1 MSDSPPPARPEGRP
15 EGRRDRR
22 AEGGGP
28 TARPDRRSARERA
41 GDHAAIDRLAD
52 ELVPAL
58 IAKLGSTNLGEIE
71 VREGDWRL
79 RLRRPTI
86 GSVNYGRRATDG
98 ASRAQ
103 PGHAGHAHAPG
114 VLEGHRPARGGTIGA
129 GGTAGVGGNGTD
141 APGLAAVGPG
151 RTAEGGPEPGD
162 ADRSFA
168 TSPAVGVF
176 QPATAVSAGTRVRA
190 GDRLGVVD
198 MLGVPHEVVAPMDGV
213 IGASLVEAGHAVEY
227 GQELIRIELAGG
239 RESGGEGSRQA
250 GREDGA

>member
-1 MSDSPPPARPEGRP
+1 VSDSPPPARPEGRP
-15 EGRRDRR
+15 ERR

-79 RLRRPTI
+79 RLRRPAAAGT
-86 GSVNYGRRATDG
+86 VNHGRRATDR

-103 PGHAGHAHAPG
+103 PGHEGHGHAPG
-114 VLEGHRPARGGTIGA
+114 VLEGHRTARGGTV
-129 GGTAGVGGNGTD
+129 GTGGNGSD
-141 APGLAAVGPG
+141 APGLAAMGPG
-151 RTAEGGPEPGD
+151 RTAEAPSEPGD

-176 QPATAVSAGTRVRA
+176 QPAAALSSGARVRA

-198 MLGVPHEVVAPMDGV
+198 MLGVPHEVVAPVDGV
-213 IGASLVEAGHAVEY
+213 IGTSLVEAGHAVEY
-227 GQELIRIELAGG
+227 GQELIRIELAAG
-239 RESGGEGSRQA
+239 RESGGGSTRESPREA